1 MNRRAVYFAVII
13 FIALLFFYN
22 SSGKDLFTFEP
33 EIVKKE
39 EILND
44 FKKLADDKQTST
56 GEVINIKYIFFPLDY
71 TGEAGDLFYAGKEMG
86 DNYFTEKYLIKKTD
100 DGRDLIYILKDT
112 WENVRL
118 PEAKFETYI
127 RENNEWVK

>member
-1 MNRRAVYFAVII
+1 MNRLAVYFAVII

-33 EIVKKE
+33 ETVKKE

-71 TGEAGDLFYAGKEMG
+71 TGEAGDLFYVGKETG